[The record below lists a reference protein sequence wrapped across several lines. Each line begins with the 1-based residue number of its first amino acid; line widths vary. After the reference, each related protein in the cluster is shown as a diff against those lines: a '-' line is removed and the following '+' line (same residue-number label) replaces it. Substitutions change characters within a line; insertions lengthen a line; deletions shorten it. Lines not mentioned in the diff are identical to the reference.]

1 MSTGGVHERGDIYI
15 ANLEPQKGSEQGGEH
30 RPVLILQID
39 LLNRVGNTVVIVPF
53 TKQLRRAKLPSSV
66 LVLKGEGGLTE
77 DSVALC
83 HQIRVLDKSG
93 LQGYV
98 GTVSSQTLKMIEDK
112 VRFTLG
118 L

>member
-1 MSTGGVHERGDIYI
+1 MSVSGGYDRGDVYM
-15 ANLEPQKGSEQGGEH
+15 ASLDPQKGSEQGGV

-39 LLNRVGNTVVIVPF
+39 LLNRVGNTVVVVPF
-53 TKQLRRAKLPSSV
+53 TEQLKRAKLPSTV
-66 LVLKGEGGLTE
+66 LVRKGEGGLRE

-93 LQGYV
+93 LQFYL
-98 GTVSSQTLKMIEDK
+98 GTVSSQTLKLIEDK

>member
-1 MSTGGVHERGDIYI
+1 MSAGGVHARGDIYM
-15 ANLEPQKGSEQGGEH
+15 ANLDPQKGSEQGGV
-30 RPVLILQID
+30 RPVLILQIE
-39 LLNRVGNTVVIVPF
+39 LLNRVGNTVVVVPF
-53 TKQLRRAKLPSSV
+53 TKQLKRAKLPSSV
-66 LVLKGEGGLTE
+66 LVPKGEGGLAE

-98 GTVSSQTLKMIEDK
+98 GTVSSQTLNLIEAK
-112 VRFTLG
+112 IRFTLG